1 MRTNKRDGFV
11 IVRNLIN
18 DEYFIDNF
26 PPFPN
31 KNRKSKEIFQS
42 VEKLI
47 LLERDILFP
56 FKFNITERV
65 VKLSLDTEEDFSIK
79 GILNLIER
87 DKHLFINTDT
97 FFKIKFSYEDNY
109 PFLKIIY
116 YTIDNDNGL
125 ISCSSFEMLLH
136 IIFINYNTKQFTK
149 KRVDFLKNEV
159 KLNMDEIRQIPLIP
173 VQWLNFDSEGNL
185 SEFPNISP
193 LLSINNPHHKE
204 VN

>member
-1 MRTNKRDGFV
+1 MEKFSRNGFS
-11 IVRNLIN
+11 IVGEIKN
-18 DEYFIDNF
+18 DEYYIDDF
-26 PPFPN
+26 PSFPN
-31 KNRKSKEIFQS
+31 KNKKSKEVFQS
-42 VEKLI
+42 LEKLI

-109 PFLKIIY
+109 PVLKIIY
-116 YTIDNDNGL
+116 YTIDNEKGL
-125 ISCSSFEMLLH
+125 INCSSLDMLLH
-136 IIFINYNTKQFTK
+136 IIFINYNTKQFTQ
-149 KRVDFLKNEV
+149 KRAGYLENEYM
-159 KLNMDEIRQIPLIP
+159 LNMDEIRQIPLIP